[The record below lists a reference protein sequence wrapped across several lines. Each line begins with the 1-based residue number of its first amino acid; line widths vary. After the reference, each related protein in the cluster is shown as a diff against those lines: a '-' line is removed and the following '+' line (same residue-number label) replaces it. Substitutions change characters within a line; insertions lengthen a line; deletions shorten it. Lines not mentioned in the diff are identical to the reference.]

1 MHTCSHT
8 QTYIHTQKLEV
19 HNSGPAVSQVK
30 LVPFMNAV
38 ALRLSCTLC
47 VKKGQKS
54 QRPEITEKLVRSSVQ
69 SCPPSLKIKF
79 QVKPLLLPSCLLF
92 SQMIVCS
99 HPQKH
104 PPSWLKV
111 CYERV
116 GFHLTPSLSPV
127 LCDLQV
133 IRGQS
138 EVAILAYLI
147 FVMVMT
153 SKPLPAWLVQYRIMK
168 SENLIMVFCT

>member
-1 MHTCSHT
+1 MLTHTNIYS
-8 QTYIHTQKLEV
+8 IHTQKLEV

-104 PPSWLKV
+104 PPSFTQGVLWA
-111 CYERV
+111 CGISPYP
-116 GFHLTPSLSPV
+116 FSFPSPLWPSGDPRSV
-127 LCDLQV
+127 RGRNSSIPYFCHGDDLQTA
-133 IRGQS
+133 S
-138 EVAILAYLI
+138 C
-147 FVMVMT
+147 
-153 SKPLPAWLVQYRIMK
+153 LV
-168 SENLIMVFCT
+168 SAV